1 MASRMLQFVKTE
13 RDMPEKR
20 DSSDRSEDFLEIY
33 GDYIE
38 AKAEEQASRCS
49 QCGVPFCQ
57 NHCPLQN
64 NIPDW
69 LKLTAEG
76 RTEEAYHISAAT
88 NSMPEI
94 CGRICPQ
101 DRLCE
106 GSCVIEQSGH
116 GTVTIGSVERF
127 LTDTAWENGWVEPIA
142 PKRELGLSVGIVGAG
157 PAGLAAAEELRQ
169 QGWSVTVYDRHDRA
183 GGLLIYGI
191 PNFKLEKEIVQRRT
205 QRLIDGGIEFVLNC
219 NVGTDI
225 TFDKLREKHQSI
237 LIATGV
243 YNSRDLKVPGGG
255 SEGVTAALPFL
266 IESNKRGL
274 GDLIKA
280 DTAQGKDVVVIGGG
294 DTAMDCVRTAVRQGA
309 KSVTCLYRR
318 DHANMPGS
326 RRETANA
333 QEEGV
338 VFEWLAAPKSVHA
351 DFDKSGTGSGTG
363 KATAIRADR
372 MRLGNKDASGRQSVE
387 AVDGAEFDL
396 KADLIIKALGFTPEN
411 MHNLTPE
418 LALSR
423 WSTIK
428 VNPVTFET
436 NLEGVYAAG
445 DIVRG
450 ASLVVWAIR
459 EGRDAAAHM
468 HKYLTAKLREQALEA
483 AE

>member
-1 MASRMLQFVKTE
+1 MAGRMLQFVETK

-20 DSSDRSEDFLEIY
+20 GADIRRDDFLEIY

-38 AKAEEQASRCS
+38 VKAEEQASRCS

-57 NHCPLQN
+57 NHCPLEN

-76 RTEEAYHISAAT
+76 RVEEAYQISAAT
-88 NSMPEI
+88 NNMPEI

-116 GTVTIGSVERF
+116 GTVTIGSVERY
-127 LTDTAWENGWVEPIA
+127 LTDTAWKEGWVEPIK
-142 PKRELGLSVGIVGAG
+142 PRRELPLSVGVIGAG
-157 PAGLAAAEELRQ
+157 PAGLATAEQLRL
-169 QGWSVTVYDRHDRA
+169 QGWQVTVYDRHDRA

-191 PNFKLEKEIVQRRT
+191 PNFKLDKKIVERRT
-205 QRLIDGGIEFVLNC
+205 KRLEDGGIKFELNTDI
-219 NVGTDI
+219 GTDI
-225 TFDKLREKHQSI
+225 SFEKLREKHDAI
-237 LIATGV
+237 MIATGV
-243 YNSRDLKVPGGG
+243 YKARDLSVPGAGAD
-255 SEGVTAALPFL
+255 GVTAALPFL

-274 GDLIKA
+274 GDKVSGETA
-280 DTAQGKDVVVIGGG
+280 DGKDVVVIGGG

-326 RRETANA
+326 ARETANA

-338 VFEWLAAPKSVHA
+338 TFEWLAAPKAIHDDGGKTSSV
-351 DFDKSGTGSGTG
+351 
-363 KATAIRADR
+363 RADR
-372 MRLGNKDASGRQSVE
+372 MRLGLKDASGREKPE
-387 AVDGAEFDL
+387 AIEGADFDV
-396 KADLIIKALGFTPEN
+396 KADLVIKALGFSPEDMN
-411 MHNLTPE
+411 NLTPD
-418 LALSR
+418 LAISR
-423 WSTIK
+423 WGTVK
-428 VNPVTFET
+428 ANPVSFET
-436 NLEGVYAAG
+436 NLPGVFAAG

-459 EGRDAAAHM
+459 EGRDAAAHI
-468 HKYLTAKLREQALEA
+468 HKYLKAQLQDAAREA